1 MHPPLKALSPP
12 YNRVIKHGLAAIFL
26 LSIFGLGLA
35 QAEII
40 KTIDE
45 NGRVTYTDNPAAK
58 KSGRAEKVELPT
70 INTQPPIKNTA
81 GAPRRDN
88 DQAAPTY
95 VVLITAPVDQ
105 SQIPMGQHQIPVNLK
120 LTPPLSANHRV
131 QLYLDGQPSGAPSH
145 GTQLL
150 LKNINRGEHTLTAAV
165 IDQKGKE
172 LKRSPSVLLYIQRRS
187 VLN

>member
-1 MHPPLKALSPP
+1 MHSPLKALSTPLK
-12 YNRVIKHGLAAIFL
+12 RVIKHGLPAVFL
-26 LSIFGLGLA
+26 LSTLSLGLA

-70 INTQPPIKNTA
+70 INTQPPIQNTA
-81 GAPRRDN
+81 GAPRRDT
-88 DQAAPTY
+88 DQAAPIY
-95 VVLITAPVDQ
+95 EVLITAPVDQ
-105 SQIPMGQHQIPVNLK
+105 SQIPMGQHQIPVSLK

-145 GTQLL
+145 STQLL
-150 LKNINRGEHTLTAAV
+150 LENINRGEHILTAAV

-172 LKRSPSVLLYIQRRS
+172 LNRSPGVLLYIQRRS